1 MSIYKFG
8 HAIVNDLRIN
18 EPNHEPLTARII
30 KMLENNNNSE
40 VSTVISNGLIYR
52 LNGSVISVYA
62 SIGNSL
68 SSNRY
73 VDYYFK
79 QYA

>member
-1 MSIYKFG
+1 MKYKFSHG
-8 HAIVNDLRIN
+8 IVNDLRIN

-30 KMLENNNNSE
+30 EMLENNNNAE

-52 LNGSVISVYA
+52 LNGGVISIHA